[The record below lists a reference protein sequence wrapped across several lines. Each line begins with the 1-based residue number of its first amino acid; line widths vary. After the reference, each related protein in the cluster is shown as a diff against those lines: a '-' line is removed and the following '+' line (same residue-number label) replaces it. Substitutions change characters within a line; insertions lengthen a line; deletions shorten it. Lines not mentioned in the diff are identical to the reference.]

1 MAWYLKNT
9 KELWMG
15 AVHTLHGFTWT
26 GATHMS
32 HSVKVEEGDAPVS
45 AGTGVPKIGRPLM
58 SLLNET
64 LEEPEQPLVNK
75 SKKKPAKKKKGNK

>member
-45 AGTGVPKIGRPLM
+45 ARTEGGKFKSDDPST
-58 SLLNET
+58 
-64 LEEPEQPLVNK
+64 PLVNE
-75 SKKKPAKKKKGNK
+75 SKKKPAKKKKGIK